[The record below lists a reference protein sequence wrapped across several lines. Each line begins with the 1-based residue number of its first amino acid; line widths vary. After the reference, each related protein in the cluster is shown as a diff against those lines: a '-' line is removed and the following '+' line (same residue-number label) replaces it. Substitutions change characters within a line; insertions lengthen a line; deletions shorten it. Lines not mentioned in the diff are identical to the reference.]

1 VENVVFAATAG
12 DVTDV
17 VVDGRTV
24 VAGRRHL
31 TVPNVASELASA
43 ITDLMDI
50 DAGSQTRTR

>member
-1 VENVVFAATAG
+1 VFAATAG

-24 VAGRRHL
+24 VADRRHL

-43 ITDLMDI
+43 ITDLMDV
-50 DAGSQTRTR
+50 DSGYQTPSR